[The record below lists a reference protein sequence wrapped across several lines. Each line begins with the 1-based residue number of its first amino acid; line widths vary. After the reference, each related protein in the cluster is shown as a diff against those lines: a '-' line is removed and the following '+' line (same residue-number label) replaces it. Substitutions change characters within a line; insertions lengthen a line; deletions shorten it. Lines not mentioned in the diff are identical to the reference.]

1 MQVNDRDLSIIE
13 KLYKYCCEIDDAHK
27 IFGNSYEAFKNE
39 TVYKNAVSLCI
50 MQIGELSNHISEEF
64 KSMNDSI
71 PWREIRG
78 MRNVVAHEYG
88 NIDTEIVWETA
99 TENISQ
105 IKTFCREILNSKN
118 TD

>member
-1 MQVNDRDLSIIE
+1 MPTDERDLSIIQ
-13 KLYKYCCEIDDAHK
+13 KMYKYCLEIDDAHK
-27 IFGNSYEAFKNE
+27 KFGKSYEAFKND

-50 MQIGELSNHISEEF
+50 MQIGELSNHISEQF
-64 KSMNDSI
+64 KAEHSSI

-99 TENISQ
+99 TENIAQ
-105 IKTFCREILNSKN
+105 IKEFCEKTIY
-118 TD
+118 